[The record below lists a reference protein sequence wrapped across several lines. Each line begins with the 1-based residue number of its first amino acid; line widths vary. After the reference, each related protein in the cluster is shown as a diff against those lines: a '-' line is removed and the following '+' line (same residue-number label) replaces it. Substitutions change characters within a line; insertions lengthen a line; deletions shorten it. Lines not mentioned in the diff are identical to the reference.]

1 MPAVIE
7 PPEDLRP
14 LLRALWQRRCVEMW
28 RRVFAAEEARL
39 DAELD
44 ALVDAIPPVVL
55 RERLA
60 WMEGRDVGWTL
71 LSRPTSSRA
80 VVAWRRRRW
89 AKIHADFAL
98 LDAAA
103 ERREA
108 SRLAEQIARVREQQA
123 ASGYADH
130 GDVLA
135 RASRYLATIEAS
147 GSTIFEAAIR
157 MVRGFSLAEEVAV
170 DLMWREYLPRM
181 RTPAPLGEL
190 QRVVRRASRA
200 NRVGW
205 GWLLAPK

>member
-1 MPAVIE
+1 MC
-7 PPEDLRP
+7 DLRP
-14 LLRALWQRRCVEMW
+14 LLRALWERRCVEAR
-28 RRVFAAEEARL
+28 RRVRAAEEARL

-44 ALVDAIPPVVL
+44 ALVDAIPPEVL

-60 WMEGRDVGWTL
+60 WVEGRDVGWTL
-71 LSRPTSSRA
+71 LSRPTSSRV

-89 AKIHADFAL
+89 AEILEDFAL

-108 SRLAEQIARVREQQA
+108 SRLAGQIAKVREQQA
-123 ASGYADH
+123 ASGGADH

-147 GSTIFEAAIR
+147 GSMIFEAAIR
-157 MVRGFSLAEEVAV
+157 MVRGFCLPEDAAL
-170 DLMWREYLPRM
+170 DLMRREYLPRM
-181 RTPAPLGEL
+181 RAAVPLGEL

-205 GWLLAPK
+205 GWLLATK